1 MSLTF
6 VSCQEA
12 AAYMPPDAKRVH
24 VREEDGTIRWKPLSD
39 VKDSDAIVFKN
50 GKPMTMKSHPGRPTN
65 NRPTLVPPMG
75 LPTGLGQ
82 PIAPEITR
90 NFDRKKKSVSSN
102 HLYQQIC
109 TDPYDDGILSQI
121 MKELAEEA
129 AALKFERKRADQTGK
144 DPIAL
149 SVRRV
154 ATLQSMTDTWFK
166 RREQMATKAVDLKS
180 PAFGRL
186 FSYIVDSFVECME
199 KAGVQ
204 EATASNVTLEL
215 SRLFKEN
222 KDWEA
227 GAKEAMR
234 NA

>member
-12 AAYMPPDAKRVH
+12 ASYMPQDAKRVH
-24 VREEDGTIRWKPLSD
+24 VREEDGTIRWKTLSD
-39 VKDSDAIVFKN
+39 VLDTDAICFKN
-50 GKPMTMKSHPGRPTN
+50 GKPMTMKSHPGRPSAH
-65 NRPTLVPPMG
+65 RSVPAPAG
-75 LPTGLGQ
+75 LAQGMGQ
-82 PIAPEITR
+82 PVAPEIVR
-90 NFDRKKKSVSSN
+90 NNDRKKKSVASN
-102 HLYQQIC
+102 PLYQQIC
-109 TDPYDDGILSQI
+109 ADPYEDGILSQI

-154 ATLQSMTDTWFK
+154 ATLQSMADTWFK

-180 PAFGRL
+180 PAFARL
-186 FSYIVDSFVECME
+186 YMYIVDTFVECME
-199 KAGVQ
+199 KAGVE
-204 EATASNVTLEL
+204 EATVSNVTLEL